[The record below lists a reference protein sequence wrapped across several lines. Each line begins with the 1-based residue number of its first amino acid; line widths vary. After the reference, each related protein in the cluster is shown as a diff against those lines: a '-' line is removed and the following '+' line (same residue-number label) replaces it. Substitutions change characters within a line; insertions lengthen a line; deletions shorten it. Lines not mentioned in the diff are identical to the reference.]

1 MIDRWSTNIDGT
13 FVIDDDAFWSCAD
26 SAAVRECDSIGN
38 PSGTGVKS
46 WLIVRNTC
54 KGEREREGDG
64 SVMSA

>member
-13 FVIDDDAFWSCAD
+13 SVVDEDAFWSCAD

-46 WLIVRNTC
+46 WLIV
-54 KGEREREGDG
+54 
-64 SVMSA
+64 